1 MQRDMAMSNHD
12 DKSKQ
17 AQRDLDRVNTEGDLV
32 NTPRLKGKS
41 KSVKGHFMA
50 EDVDQDDRIEVW
62 GSRIGRILSLVAV
75 FLLLIWLVDFLQ
87 RN

>member
-1 MQRDMAMSNHD
+1 MSNHD

>member
-1 MQRDMAMSNHD
+1 MSNHEE
-12 DKSKQ
+12 KSKQ

-50 EDVDQDDRIEVW
+50 EDVDQSDRIEVW
-62 GSRIGRILSLVAV
+62 GSRIGRILSLIAV
-75 FLLLIWLVDFLQ
+75 FVLLIWLVNFLQ

>member
-1 MQRDMAMSNHD
+1 MSNHED
-12 DKSKQ
+12 QSKK
-17 AQRDLDRVNTEGDLV
+17 ARKDLERVSREGDLV

-50 EDVDQDDRIEVW
+50 DDVDPSDRIEVW
-62 GSRIGRILSLVAV
+62 GSRIGRILSLIAV